1 MQNESIWSTLKKY
14 HENSVILI
22 RKFYLKSLLCCVFI
36 KCIQFKKDNSS
47 HLQWPTLHTQPTA
60 NWQQTRRR
68 DNTVYR
74 R

>member
-1 MQNESIWSTLKKY
+1 MQNESFQVPDLEHFKKI
-14 HENSVILI
+14 SW
-22 RKFYLKSLLCCVFI
+22 KFCKSLLCCVFI